1 MISILAFVLVVGSFI
16 YFLIFPMVDKIRTNS
31 NILEEDRIILGNLEY
46 ANKTGTLTSKEKE
59 IQGEIL
65 EIEKILPTQVRI
77 PEIFLEVL
85 KTSND
90 IGIQQDSFTLQNT
103 IIEEGVSPRP
113 PQGEEGSTANDQEI
127 INEKLLVLPVH
138 HVVKGTYPQLKEY
151 IFRIQ
156 NSDRR
161 IDIVEYQFS
170 SNNEDNIIS
179 ANFLLHSYA
188 LVKDGQNYSEFVDYD
203 FITGSYGKENPF
215 VTSGNTN
222 KEGDL
227 ETTQENTEE

>member
-1 MISILAFVLVVGSFI
+1 MVLTKREKAMISILAFVLVVGSFI

-85 KTSND
+85 KISND

-113 PQGEEGSTANDQEI
+113 VSYTHLFPLLYWNIEAPI
-127 INEKLLVLPVH
+127 ILLI
-138 HVVKGTYPQLKEY
+138 LK
-151 IFRIQ
+151 
-156 NSDRR
+156 SH
-161 IDIVEYQFS
+161 
-170 SNNEDNIIS
+170 IS
-179 ANFLLHSYA
+179 
-188 LVKDGQNYSEFVDYD
+188 
-203 FITGSYGKENPF
+203 
-215 VTSGNTN
+215 
-222 KEGDL
+222 
-227 ETTQENTEE
+227 